1 MWPLFVNLEVME
13 KHLPDIGSDT
23 DFVRRKKTTF
33 MTDKQRLVQDTNVNS
48 LCQSSFVKK
57 SLNVFFTY

>member
-1 MWPLFVNLEVME
+1 ME